1 MVHLIAG
8 QLQNN
13 PSEEEQLFKIQFFLL
28 IVSRSARQSESK
40 AITSLE
46 VQYKDRA
53 NSYSISAATGDPYH
67 RPLLNEA
74 LQNSSKN

>member
-1 MVHLIAG
+1 MVYLIAG

-13 PSEEEQLFKIQFFLL
+13 PSEEEQLFKSQFFLL
-28 IVSRSARQSESK
+28 IVSHSARQSESK
-40 AITSLE
+40 AITNLE
-46 VQYKDRA
+46 VQYKDGP

-67 RPLLNEA
+67 RSLLNEA